1 MQASPIT
8 YRNLGILIVS
18 LVLINIAIGL
28 YKSFEKKTNVHS
40 VNYFVKNSK
49 SLDNNSG
56 GVKVDYISQ
65 SSEMIEIFNK
75 YEFSIEN
82 LFRSDSANLII
93 FSSLPNDFMD
103 VQPVVDRKKLFI
115 NTLIPIIYSENLRIL
130 NERKNIGLVARIK
143 WREFL
148 KGFLASM
155 VI

>member
-28 YKSFEKKTNVHS
+28 YKSFEKKKIINHS

-65 SSEMIEIFNK
+65 SS
-75 YEFSIEN
+75 
-82 LFRSDSANLII
+82 
-93 FSSLPNDFMD
+93 
-103 VQPVVDRKKLFI
+103 Q
-115 NTLIPIIYSENLRIL
+115 
-130 NERKNIGLVARIK
+130 
-143 WREFL
+143 FL
-148 KGFLASM
+148 K
-155 VI
+155 VIQF